1 MIFILSLLFQV
12 GLVWDAVRQ
21 KNTIQIIAFLLFN
34 LCCFSYGIFQFKQ
47 IANALEQ
54 SLGESNLVIHSLQNI
69 MVATPVIIGVCQLIY
84 MYLGTRLYLEFGWRI
99 YKKIGADP
107 DMRNMYRWYQIFL
120 TILKLD
126 LFFFL
131 GFSIQFLALVLK
143 RGDAEFAL
151 TIIALP
157 FTVVIIVLAVY
168 AIHHESKYLI
178 LSFFI
183 GLAAGVSYFIFKII
197 RMYDHNEAFKYEFV
211 RYMLTFFASVTLF
224 LLLLTAINAAIC
236 WSNFGKGIKDHLLND
251 IPMKYNTTEENGNGR
266 PLSLD

>member
-1 MIFILSLLFQV
+1 WKTLNSFYLILITIFEAVVVISLEAVVFAKFKMTDGLSKGIPVYLIIFILSLLFQV

-47 IANALEQ
+47 IANALEAALGRDN
-54 SLGESNLVIHSLQNI
+54 SLMDGLQNI

-84 MYLGTRLYLEFGWRI
+84 VYLGTRLYLEFGWRI

-107 DMRNMYRWYQIFL
+107 DIRNMYRWYQIFL

-151 TIIALP
+151 TIVALP
-157 FTVVIIVLAVY
+157 FTVVILVLAVY
-168 AIHHESKYLI
+168 AVHHESKYLF

-183 GLAAGVSYFIFKII
+183 GLGAGVSYFIFKIC
-197 RMYDHNEAFKYEFV
+197 RMYDANEAYKYEYV
-211 RYMLTFFASVTLF
+211 RYVLTFFG
-224 LLLLTAINAAIC
+224 NYG
-236 WSNFGKGIKDHLLND
+236 GKQ
-251 IPMKYNTTEENGNGR
+251 
-266 PLSLD
+266 